1 MPLAFLEPAE
11 EVSGDNFTPSA
22 SISGCH
28 RATTSKA
35 TSLCHDADATLESS
49 VLTRKRA
56 ASGDAQQCT
65 APLAA
70 FVGGCGRAVAAAA
83 ARCPPGGDVSPC
95 TSADASPAPS
105 CSGSPA
111 SSASTHS
118 NLSSQPG
125 CSDSDADSDMCFAR
139 GGSGAGCAALED
151 GLLELSERSE
161 PGSSSSDDED
171 DDGHF
176 GGRSLYRAADADA
189 EAYCADSAGCSGKL
203 AGAKRRCVGAAST
216 RPAQLAAGGLAR
228 SNVVCVPKHLWRAD
242 DLIGRKMV
250 LF

>member
-11 EVSGDNFTPSA
+11 EVSGDNFSPS
-22 SISGCH
+22 SSPSGCH
-28 RATTSKA
+28 RTTTSKA
-35 TSLCHDADATLESS
+35 TSLCHDDDATLESS

-56 ASGDAQQCT
+56 VSGDAPKCA
-65 APLAA
+65 APLTASDGA
-70 FVGGCGRAVAAAA
+70 CAGLCCLRGCEA
-83 ARCPPGGDVSPC
+83 SPC

-111 SSASTHS
+111 SSGSTHS
-118 NLSSQPG
+118 DLSSPPG
-125 CSDSDADSDMCFAR
+125 CSDSDDADSDMCFAR
-139 GGSGAGCAALED
+139 GAGGCTAVED
-151 GLLELSERSE
+151 GLLELSERSRPE
-161 PGSSSSDDED
+161 SSSSSGDED

-176 GGRSLYRAADADA
+176 GGRSRYRAADADA
-189 EAYCADSAGCSGKL
+189 NCADSAGCSGQL
-203 AGAKRRCVGAAST
+203 AGAGAKRRCVGAAGT
-216 RPAQLAAGGLAR
+216 RPAQRAAAGGLAG